1 MEGISLGQRPRERE
15 IWGRGILDGHKN
27 TGLFK
32 AFGASNGENLF
43 DTYASFS
50 FLSWKPHNS
59 AACIDQ
65 E

>member
-1 MEGISLGQRPRERE
+1 
-15 IWGRGILDGHKN
+15 LDGHKN

-32 AFGASNGENLF
+32 AFGATNGENLF
-43 DTYASFS
+43 DLLEGLDGEVSDTYASFS